1 MPAGSSM
8 LARLLGCSTCL
19 LWISAAGCRHN
30 DSPQPRAPEGH
41 EDKTAQRTF
50 WSERFEVFLEHKLI
64 AAATPTTFVTHVTDL
79 KTLEP
84 RREGAIR
91 YVLQFSTD
99 PPLEYV
105 DPSPARPG
113 IYTPKLTFPKPGQW
127 IVSLHL
133 PDDGAESA
141 VPLGE
146 FMVYASHEDAHGAE
160 TLQAPEGITFLKEQ
174 QWKVRTKTELVA
186 KRRMVERLRAPG
198 RVTARPNSRAS
209 VTSPLAGRLLPPVNG
224 ELPSLGSSVKA
235 GQTLAL
241 IQPPFSDFLVKL
253 VESEAEVIRT
263 KLAVEIAEV
272 TYARVQNL
280 ASQEFR
286 SVREREEAD
295 FALRVAKANHESAR
309 TLQTAYQKAGALL
322 VGHDSTTSSAA
333 DLPTLELKA
342 PIAGIV
348 TQIGASVGEHV
359 PPDRPILTILDSE
372 WVYIEAKVPE
382 SDVDRVASSRGAI
395 YELPHAQGQFHE
407 LLADGAG
414 RLIYFGREVE
424 TSSLTVPLVYEV
436 KNASGS
442 LRVGASLNL
451 YIETARAEE
460 ALAVPE
466 SAVVDEEGRPI
477 AFVQVSGETFD
488 RRYLTLGVHESGFVE
503 VKAGL
508 AAGERVATKEAYAI
522 RLASVSTTIP
532 AHGHAH

>member
-1 MPAGSSM
+1 M
-8 LARLLGCSTCL
+8 
-19 LWISAAGCRHN
+19 
-30 DSPQPRAPEGH
+30 
-41 EDKTAQRTF
+41 
-50 WSERFEVFLEHKLI
+50 
-64 AAATPTTFVTHVTDL
+64 
-79 KTLEP
+79 
-84 RREGAIR
+84 
-91 YVLQFSTD
+91 
-99 PPLEYV
+99 
-105 DPSPARPG
+105 
-113 IYTPKLTFPKPGQW
+113 
-127 IVSLHL
+127 
-133 PDDGAESA
+133 
-141 VPLGE
+141 
-146 FMVYASHEDAHGAE
+146 
-160 TLQAPEGITFLKEQ
+160 
-174 QWKVRTKTELVA
+174 
-186 KRRMVERLRAPG
+186 
-198 RVTARPNSRAS
+198 
-209 VTSPLAGRLLPPVNG
+209 
-224 ELPSLGSSVKA
+224 
-235 GQTLAL
+235 
-241 IQPPFSDFLVKL
+241 
-253 VESEAEVIRT
+253 
-263 KLAVEIAEV
+263 
-272 TYARVQNL
+272 
-280 ASQEFR
+280 
-286 SVREREEAD
+286 
-295 FALRVAKANHESAR
+295 
-309 TLQTAYQKAGALL
+309 LQTAYQKAGALL
-322 VGHDSTTSSAA
+322 VGHDSTTSSTA
-333 DLPTLELKA
+333 DIPTLELKA

-359 PPDRPILTILDSE
+359 RPDRPILTILDSE